1 MVAFGTSL
9 RGVFVSSAI
18 GATMSNA
25 AIASTANSSAFWK
38 PVQPFVAALGLR
50 GSALRF
56 PSIACLMMM

>member
-1 MVAFGTSL
+1 MVALGTSV

-38 PVQPFVAALGLR
+38 PVQPCVAAPGLS
-50 GSALRF
+50 GWPLRF